1 MYLFDTNCVSELA
14 AKVPHESLSH
24 RFFTVLSSDRFISSI
39 VLQELRYGACLHPRP
54 EEIWGKVEREIL
66 PYVRVVEFDE
76 SGALEAGRLQAF
88 LKRAGKPIGGEDIQ
102 IAATAI
108 TRQLILVTRN
118 TRHFQNVPGLR
129 LENWFI

>member
-1 MYLFDTNCVSELA
+1 M
-14 AKVPHESLSH
+14 
-24 RFFTVLSSDRFISSI
+24 
-39 VLQELRYGACLHPRP
+39 
-54 EEIWGKVEREIL
+54 EREIL

-129 LENWFI
+129 LEDWFA